1 MEGWTCIGRY
11 RRSSRRSWQ
20 VPEMTGPVH
29 ETDHLGCRMDR
40 QTMRGA
46 ARPGRDIGCHL
57 TSPVQLPIRC
67 CGEQRDHQ
75 VFQCDHSNLK
85 LHQLGI
91 CQRRV
96 SRLHQ
101 ARSGCGVEG
110 AAARIALAL
119 PSRKRHSPQGCA
131 VRGFQLSV
139 RHGHLAARV
148 HLVTV
153 RRHGTPRQSQ
163 DPDGNWACPCVRR
176 CTDKTWPARPH
187 GDSPSEVRPESPSH
201 A

>member
-57 TSPVQLPIRC
+57 TSQVELPIRC

-75 VFQCDHSNLK
+75 IFQCNDSNLK
-85 LHQLGI
+85 LHQFGI
-91 CQRRV
+91 RQRRV

-110 AAARIALAL
+110 AAARTALAL

-131 VRGFQLSV
+131 VWGFQLSV
-139 RHGHLAARV
+139 RHGHLAAGV
-148 HLVTV
+148 NLVTV
-153 RRHGTPRQSQ
+153 RRHGTPCQSQ
-163 DPDGNWACPCVRR
+163 GLDEIRR
-176 CTDKTWPARPH
+176 ASVCAGAQTKHGPALPH
-187 GDSPSEVRPESPSH
+187 G
-201 A
+201 